1 MAACIRPTHT
11 SMLELLCRSAW
22 RGASW
27 LALLAIALGVALGVA
42 VSAIHRA
49 ALDEFESGL
58 RAVSGSADLEVVAAR
73 GMDESVYPL
82 LARLPDVAHASP
94 LVERELDVA
103 LGARLLKLRVI
114 GIDAFRAAAVQ
125 PTLLP
130 PASDMGRLLE
140 PSQLFLSHAAGQ
152 ALGVQPGQTLTLGR
166 DGASFTIAGW
176 LPSAGSGA
184 VLAVMDIGEVQWRL
198 ATIGQISRV
207 ALRLRE
213 GVNRAD
219 ATARIAAVLPP
230 GAYWQTPAQA
240 LERADRLSRAYRVNL
255 GLLALI
261 ALAVGSF
268 LVAATQAAAIARRTA
283 EIAFL
288 RAAGLT
294 RAQLFRLLIG
304 EGALLGT
311 CGALLGIALGHAL
324 AALALK
330 LIGADLG
337 AGLVSGVAPVLSVDI
352 TASVG
357 FGLLGVASAAAGAAW
372 PARDALT
379 IAPAQALRAGH
390 FGPPLRALGSKRR
403 TAAALIALLLGAVA
417 ASLPPL
423 AGLPLGGY
431 AAIACVLLA
440 AVLAVPPLARML
452 ARGAP
457 TFSFVPL
464 DLARARLMAEPGFA
478 SRSAAGVLAAT
489 ALIVAMA
496 IMVSSF
502 RTSVDRWLTDVLPA
516 DLYLRGDRDRPWQD
530 NIEALLAAVPGV
542 ARLEAIRHQSLLLSA
557 DLPTVALIARPLPD
571 DAGRVLPRV
580 GASVAPGALP
590 QVWASEAM
598 ADLHGWVPGREVD
611 LPLAGQ
617 SLRVQVAGLWRDYAR
632 QHGAVV
638 IDLAR
643 YRALTGDGVA
653 DDFGLWLEAGSDEE
667 GVARGLRDASGRGE
681 ALQLTSSDE
690 VRRLSLGVF
699 DRTFA
704 ATYALEAASALI
716 GLAGIAAAFAA
727 SASARAREF
736 GLLRHIGCTRRQI
749 AAQLAAEGLLSALPG
764 LLLGLIAGFAMSA
777 LLIEVVN
784 RQSFHWSM
792 DWVIPWGWLAVIVLA
807 MLAASTFAAVLGAR
821 GALGAGAVR
830 AVKLDS

>member
-1 MAACIRPTHT
+1 
-11 SMLELLCRSAW
+11 MLELLCRSAW
-22 RGASW
+22 RGASR

-73 GMDESVYPL
+73 GMDESVYAL
-82 LARLPDVAHASP
+82 LARLPDVAYASP

-103 LGARLLKLRVI
+103 VDARALKLRVI
-114 GIDAFRAAAVQ
+114 GLDAFRAAAVQ

-130 PASDMGRLLE
+130 PAGDIARLME
-140 PSQLFLSHAAGQ
+140 PGAIFLSHAAGQ
-152 ALGVQPGQTLTLGR
+152 ALGVQPGQTLKLGR
-166 DGASFTIAGW
+166 DNTAFTVAGW

-184 VLAVMDIGEVQWRL
+184 ALAVMDIGEAQWRL
-198 ATIGQISRV
+198 ATLGQISRV

-213 GVNRAD
+213 GVNRAE
-219 ATARIAAVLPP
+219 ATARIAAMLPP
-230 GAYWQTPAQA
+230 GVQWQTPAQA

-294 RAQLFRLLIG
+294 RAQLFRMLIG
-304 EGALLGT
+304 EGALLGA

-324 AALALK
+324 AALALT

-337 AGLVSGVAPVLSVDI
+337 AGLVSGVAPALSFDLA
-352 TASVG
+352 ASAG
-357 FGLLGVASAAAGAAW
+357 FGLLGVASAAAGAGW
-372 PARDALT
+372 PARDALQ

-390 FGPPLRALGSKRR
+390 FGPALRTLGNDRR
-403 TAAALIALLLGAVA
+403 TVAALSALLLALAA

-431 AAIACVLLA
+431 AAIACVLVA
-440 AVLAVPPLARML
+440 AVLAVPPLARAL
-452 ARGAP
+452 ARRVP
-457 TFSFVPL
+457 TFSAVPL

-496 IMVSSF
+496 VMVSSF
-502 RTSVDRWLTDVLPA
+502 RSSVDRWLTDVLPA
-516 DLYLRGDRDRPWQD
+516 ELYLRGDRDRPWPYD
-530 NIEALLAAVPGV
+530 IEARLASVPGV
-542 ARLEAIRHQSLLLSA
+542 ERLEAIRHQSLLLSA
-557 DLPTVALIARPLPD
+557 ELPAVALIARPLPD

-598 ADLHGWVPGREVD
+598 ADLYGWTAGREVE

-617 SLRVQVAGLWRDYAR
+617 RLRVQVAGLWRDYAR

-643 YRALTGDGVA
+643 YRALTGDTVS
-653 DDFGLWLEAGSDEE
+653 DDFGLWLDAGSDE
-667 GVARGLRDASGRGE
+667 GTVAQALRDASGKGE
-681 ALQLTSSDE
+681 ALELTSSEE

-736 GLLRHIGCTRRQI
+736 GLLRHLGCTRRQI

-764 LLLGLIAGFAMSA
+764 LLLGLVAGFAMSA

-792 DWVIPWGWLAVIVLA
+792 DWVVPWGWLAVIVLA
-807 MLAASTFAAVLGAR
+807 MLAASTLAAILGAR
-821 GALGAGAVR
+821 GALDVAAVR
-830 AVKLDS
+830 AVKLDD